1 MIRLSHQINSFF
13 FLLNQRKFFSLL
25 FFSPQLEISKNL
37 GLDMLD
43 GFKFYIY
50 AKV

>member
-1 MIRLSHQINSFF
+1 MIRLSHQINSYFF
-13 FLLNQRKFFSLL
+13 FIEPNKNFFFII
-25 FFSPQLEISKNL
+25 FFQPQLEISKNL

-50 AKV
+50 A